1 MRAFRPPQFK
11 KLTEFMRIKGVPVYA
26 HWSMLLLGIV
36 VLIAAFQKPA
46 QVLAGWTAYFSIILI
61 HECGH
66 MIASQRRGCRVYA
79 IELYPIHGVCRFDA
93 PWSKFDHGV
102 IAWGGVVAQAAI
114 GVPLALLV
122 EFVGFTPFD
131 ALNVAVG
138 ILSYYNLAL
147 AVFNLI
153 PVAPF
158 DGVAA
163 WPLFPEFVKRM
174 RNRQNS
180 QTASR
185 RFHGRFRDS

>member
-1 MRAFRPPQFK
+1 MQAFQSLQSK
-11 KLTEFMRIKGVPVYA
+11 KLTEIMRIRGVPVYA
-26 HWSMLLLGIV
+26 HWSLLLLGVV

-46 QVLAGWTAYFSIILI
+46 QVLAAWTAYFSIILI

-66 MIASQRRGCRVYA
+66 MIAAQRKGCRVIS
-79 IELYPIHGVCRFDA
+79 IELYPIHGTCRFEE
-93 PWSKFDHGV
+93 PWSRYDHAV
-102 IAWGGVVAQAAI
+102 IAWGGVVAQAMI

-122 EFVGFTPFD
+122 GFVGFTPID
-131 ALNVAVG
+131 ALNVAIG

-147 AVFNLI
+147 AVFNLF

-163 WPLFPEFVKRM
+163 WPLFSELIKRM

-180 QTASR
+180 RMASR
-185 RFHGRFRDS
+185 RFHGRFRE